1 MPVKVYWTVL
11 MTITM
16 IIMPKDENN
25 DDDDDSIFDNDTQ
38 MMLMSWINMI
48 RTMKKMAILYKYC
61 DVFCHDIDD
70 DLW

>member
-1 MPVKVYWTVL
+1 MIYWTVL

-16 IIMPKDENN
+16 IIMPIDDNN
-25 DDDDDSIFDNDTQ
+25 DDDDDSIFDNDAQ
-38 MMLMSWINMI
+38 MMLMSWVNM
-48 RTMKKMAILYKYC
+48 TILYKYC